1 LFGAKGALRVMR
13 CMYCESEYERRV
25 PSEQSSMVEVQQ
37 SKRNEFKVMCIG
49 VVNDCKREVGR
60 LVN

>member
-1 LFGAKGALRVMR
+1 
-13 CMYCESEYERRV
+13 MYCESEYERRV

-37 SKRNEFKVMCIG
+37 SKRNECKVMCIG